1 MDALI
6 SSFCRSFLQRMIFPA
21 LVLSL
26 FAATANAQTSIWL
39 EAECAQ
45 AGSLWNR
52 TTDTTASNSQY
63 LVIQPGNNST
73 ASAPTNTAGH
83 INFPFTAGQAG
94 TYRLFPRV
102 LGPNANDDSFWIRM
116 DGGAWVMWNNWWNTN
131 WVWPQFPNTFNL
143 TAGSHTLTIAYREDG
158 ARLDKVNITT
168 STTAPTG
175 TGSAASNCS
184 GGTTLSVSPATVS
197 VAAAA
202 NSTGTFAITSNISWT
217 VSDNQDWLTV
227 TPASGSNNGTETVTA
242 QQNTGT
248 AARTAIVTVSAT
260 GVSSQTVTVTQA
272 GTGGGTACTVPPM
285 PSYASL
291 PNNSF
296 LPDPFTFMNGSRMT
310 TKAEWACRRAEI
322 ATLAQEFEYGYKPNP
337 PSSATTGSRSGN
349 TVTVT
354 VNDNGR
360 TVTFNASVTYPS
372 TGTAPYP
379 AIIGVGA
386 SNLNN
391 SALSSMGVAVINL
404 PNDQIGQQNGQG
416 SRGVGRFYDMY
427 GSGHSAG
434 ALMTWAWGASRLI
447 DALEKT
453 PAANIDTT
461 RLGVTG
467 CSRNGKGA
475 LAIGAFD
482 ERIKLTIPQEPG
494 SGGSGTWRVSNS
506 MLSQGQSTQTLGQIV
521 GENVWFRSNFSQF
534 SNSVPK
540 LPFDHHSIEGLVAPR
555 ALLVIEN
562 NILWLG
568 PQSSWT
574 GANAGRRIWEALG
587 ITDRMGYSLTTE
599 HGHCSFPSSQQ
610 AEVNA
615 YVQKFLV
622 GGGTGNTNVMR
633 NDPGVPFN
641 QGMWIN
647 WTTPALSG
655 SL

>member
-1 MDALI
+1 M
-6 SSFCRSFLQRMIFPA
+6 
-21 LVLSL
+21 
-26 FAATANAQTSIWL
+26 
-39 EAECAQ
+39 
-45 AGSLWNR
+45 
-52 TTDTTASNSQY
+52 
-63 LVIQPGNNST
+63 
-73 ASAPTNTAGH
+73 
-83 INFPFTAGQAG
+83 
-94 TYRLFPRV
+94 
-102 LGPNANDDSFWIRM
+102 
-116 DGGAWVMWNNWWNTN
+116 
-131 WVWPQFPNTFNL
+131 
-143 TAGSHTLTIAYREDG
+143 
-158 ARLDKVNITT
+158 
-168 STTAPTG
+168 
-175 TGSAASNCS
+175 
-184 GGTTLSVSPATVS
+184 
-197 VAAAA
+197 
-202 NSTGTFAITSNISWT
+202 
-217 VSDNQDWLTV
+217 
-227 TPASGSNNGTETVTA
+227 TA

-260 GVSSQTVTVTQA
+260 GVPSQTVTVTQA
-272 GTGGGTACTVPPM
+272 GTGGGTTCTVPPM

-296 LPDPFTFMNGSRMT
+296 LPDPFTFLNGSRMT

-322 ATLAQEFEYGYKPNP
+322 ADAGAGVRVRLQAQHAVFRHHRLAQREHRDGDRRR
-337 PSSATTGSRSGN
+337 TTE
-349 TVTVT
+349 
-354 VNDNGR
+354 GR
-360 TVTFNASVTYPS
+360 LTFNASITYPS
-372 TGTAPYP
+372 TGSAPYP

-386 SNLNN
+386 SSLNN

-404 PNDQIGQQNGQG
+404 PNDQIAQQNGQG

-434 ALMTWAWGASRLI
+434 ALMAWAWGVSRLI

-475 LAIGAFD
+475 LAVGAFD

-494 SGGSGTWRVSNS
+494 SGGSGTWRVSNW

-534 SNSVPK
+534 SSTVPK

-574 GANAGRRIWEALG
+574 GANAARRIWDALG
-587 ITDRMGYSLTTE
+587 ISDRMGYSLTTE
-599 HGHCSFPSSQQ
+599 HGHCGFPSSQQ

-615 YVQKFLV
+615 YVQKFLI

>member
-6 SSFCRSFLQRMIFPA
+6 SSSCRAFLQRMIFPA

-52 TTDTTASNSQY
+52 TTDTSASNSQY

-83 INFPFTAGQAG
+83 INFPFTVSQAG

-116 DGGAWVMWNNWWNTN
+116 DGGTWVMWNNWWNPN
-131 WVWPQFPNTFNL
+131 WVWPPFPNTFNL
-143 TAGSHTLTIAYREDG
+143 TAGSHTLTFAYREDG
-158 ARLDKVNITT
+158 ARLDKVNLTT

-184 GGTTLSVSPATVS
+184 GGTTLSVSPATVN

-217 VSDNQDWLTV
+217 VTDNQDWLTV
-227 TPASGSNNGTETVTA
+227 NPASGSNNGTETVTA
-242 QQNTGT
+242 QQNTGS
-248 AARTAIVTVSAT
+248 AARTAVVTVSGT
-260 GVSSQTVTVTQA
+260 GVPAQTVTVTQA
-272 GTGGGTACTVPPM
+272 GTGGGTTCTLPPM

-296 LPDPFTFMNGSRMT
+296 LPDPFMFLNGTRMT
-310 TKAEWACRRAEI
+310 TKAEWACRRTEI
-322 ATLAQEFEYGYKPNP
+322 AMLAQEFEYGYKPNP

-434 ALMTWAWGASRLI
+434 ALMAWAWGASRLI

-494 SGGSGTWRVSNS
+494 SGGSGTWRVSNQ

-534 SNSVPK
+534 SNTVPK

-615 YVQKFLV
+615 YVQKFLI
-622 GGGTGNTNVMR
+622 GGGTGNTNIMR

-641 QGMWIN
+641 AGMWIN

>member
-1 MDALI
+1 MNAL
-6 SSFCRSFLQRMIFPA
+6 FYFHRTDFQRAILAA
-21 LVLSL
+21 LVLLIFSSV
-26 FAATANAQTSIWL
+26 ANAQTSIWQ

-45 AGSLWNR
+45 VGSLWNR
-52 TTDTTASNSQY
+52 TTDTGASNSQY
-63 LVIQPGNNST
+63 VIIQPGNNST
-73 ASAPTNTAGH
+73 ASAPTNTAGY
-83 INFPFTAGQAG
+83 IDFPFTAGAAG
-94 TYRLFPRV
+94 TYRLFARM
-102 LGPNANDDSFWIRM
+102 LGPTANDDSFWVRM
-116 DGGAWVMWNNWWNTN
+116 DGGTWVFWNNWWNTN

-143 TAGSHTLTIAYREDG
+143 TAGAHTLTMAFREDG
-158 ARLDKVNITT
+158 ARLDKINITT
-168 STTAPTG
+168 STAAPTG
-175 TGSAASNCS
+175 TGSAATNCAA
-184 GGTTLSVSPATVS
+184 GTTLSVSPATVN

-202 NSTGTFAITSNISWT
+202 NSTGTFAITSNTSWT
-217 VSDNQDWLTV
+217 VADNQDWLAV
-227 TPASGSNNGTETVTA
+227 SPASGSNNGTETVTA

-248 AARTAIVTVSAT
+248 GARTAIVTVSAT
-260 GVSSQTVTVTQA
+260 GVPSQTVTVTQA
-272 GTGGGTACTVPPM
+272 GTGGGTGCTVPPM
-285 PSYASL
+285 PTYASL

-296 LPDPFTFMNGSRMT
+296 LPDPFTFLNGSRMT
-310 TKAEWACRRAEI
+310 TKAEWACRRTEI

-349 TVTVT
+349 TLTVT

-360 TVTFNASVTYPS
+360 TTSFNASITYPS

-386 SNLNN
+386 SSLNN

-416 SRGVGRFYDMY
+416 SRGVGRFYDLY

-434 ALMTWAWGASRLI
+434 ALMAWAWGASRLI

-475 LAIGAFD
+475 LAVGAFD

-494 SGGSGTWRVSNS
+494 SGGSGTWRVSNW
-506 MLSQGQSTQTLGQIV
+506 MLSQGQSTQTLSQIV

-534 SNSVPK
+534 GSTVPK
-540 LPFDHHSIEGLVAPR
+540 LPFDHHAIEGLVAPR

-574 GANAGRRIWEALG
+574 GANAGHRIWEALG
-587 ITDRMGYSLTTE
+587 IPDRMGYSLTTE